1 MGYSLVGADF
11 VDDESGSSSESEAD
25 DNDVTAADGSKP
37 VKKKT
42 HTYKLEKCKDKTYVH
57 CTLTVRWI
65 RSLHLALT
73 TKNQN
78 NSCIGIQNTISFK
91 LCLSFRLAACCVRVV
106 DEDSCAFVTELLTSV
121 RICGSI
127 AQKANGFICLK
138 FSSVLYLGFQFN
150 ARLLLIKQIMSCY
163 SNWVLKAQFK
173 SCSNIYELIPN

>member
-127 AQKANGFICLK
+127 MTT
-138 FSSVLYLGFQFN
+138 SVTCTSC
-150 ARLLLIKQIMSCY
+150 RIRCY
-163 SNWVLKAQFK
+163 SAASGSRCSRHRSANTTSK
-173 SCSNIYELIPN
+173 SKTV